1 MNIQIGTE
9 IYYTGDVMNES
20 GHFKAT
26 FVSEALVKLKEIDG
40 DRSFS
45 LYPSQ
50 IGDIYR
56 GHCNPRFVTKEAVQ
70 NFRKAKIS

>member
-1 MNIQIGTE
+1 MTIQLGTE
-9 IYYTGDVMNES
+9 IYYTGDVANDS
-20 GHFKAT
+20 GYFKTT
-26 FVSEALVKLKEIDG
+26 FVSEGLVKLKEIDG
-40 DRSFS
+40 ARSFS

-70 NFRKAKIS
+70 NFRKAKSS